1 MNRSI
6 TLVLAFTLLGAN
18 APATQPQTLDGIVL
32 GSNIRDVVKLRG
44 NPDVVNTD
52 IGHVWTWHDAKTG
65 EVLRATTGDD
75 GAIQIV
81 DVSAPDGDMRVVRAT
96 DGARAIAFGFGLG
109 HMNQPGFPVGEP
121 YSIARGTLP
130 DSGDAAEFWRMGITP
145 TQELILTYDT
155 ITMPDGPLRE
165 IFLGNTD
172 ALANAGLNPDKAA
185 DDDAYRAPLLDTIGS
200 ADYTGAKQSVVYT
213 RIVINTDGTIAKSTI
228 FISSGDEELDRVA
241 LAIANGCTFEPATV
255 RGRPTIGIYFR
266 RENFLINS

>member
-1 MNRSI
+1 MNR
-6 TLVLAFTLLGAN
+6 TLWLVLAFALLGAN
-18 APATQPQTLDGIVL
+18 APAMQPQMLDGIVL
-32 GSNIRDVVKLRG
+32 GSNVRDVVKVRG

-52 IGHVWTWHDAKTG
+52 IGHVWTWHDAKSG
-65 EVLRATTGDD
+65 EVLRSTTGDD
-75 GAIQIV
+75 GVIQIV
-81 DVSAPDGDMRVVRAT
+81 DVSAPDGDTRQVRVTIGTNAVALNL
-96 DGARAIAFGFGLG
+96 GSG
-109 HMNQPGFPVGEP
+109 HMNQPGFVGQP
-121 YSIARGTLP
+121 LSIAHGNLP
-130 DSGDAAEFWRMGITP
+130 DSGDAAEFWRFTSTP
-145 TQELILTYDT
+145 SKQVILAYDT
-155 ITMPDGPLRE
+155 VTMPDGPLRE

-172 ALANAGLNPDKAA
+172 ALANAGLIPDKAA

-200 ADYTGAKQSVVYT
+200 ADYTGAKRSVAYT